1 MRAPQVWDLREAGGA
16 GLACEHQSNRLGSL
30 QLMAHGS
37 AGMIG
42 DGQGS
47 RGHMP
52 GPSSCCSEPASLSR
66 IFFRDLTVRSGFQ
79 ERGAVS

>member
-1 MRAPQVWDLREAGGA
+1 MRAPQVWDLGRQEEQGW
-16 GLACEHQSNRLGSL
+16 HVSIQSQHRLGPL

-52 GPSSCCSEPASLSR
+52 WTLQ
-66 IFFRDLTVRSGFQ
+66 LLL
-79 ERGAVS
+79 